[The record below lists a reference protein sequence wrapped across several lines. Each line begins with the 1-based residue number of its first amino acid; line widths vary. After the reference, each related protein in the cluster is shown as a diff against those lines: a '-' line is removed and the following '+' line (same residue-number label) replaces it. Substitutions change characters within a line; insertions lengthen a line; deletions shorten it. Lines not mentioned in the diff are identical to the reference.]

1 MDSQFAE
8 FNICVMENHKNKTVI
23 IMPAY
28 NAANTLKDTMDAI
41 PDACY
46 DEIILVDDCSQDDTV
61 ALARSLGIKVFQ
73 HETNKGYG
81 GNQKLCYQEALNA
94 GADIIVMLHPDNQYD
109 ATLIPFFTGF
119 IDHGVCDFMLGARIR
134 TRKEALQGGMPFY
147 KYFSNRILTLL
158 MNVVLGQNLAEGHS
172 GFRVYHRKVLEK
184 IPFEKNSN
192 DFSFDAE
199 LIAQAVY
206 HKFKLGDAPMPVRY
220 FAEASSISFKD
231 SSIYGLKILKTL
243 SKYVLT
249 KLKIKKS
256 KLFDT

>member
-1 MDSQFAE
+1 
-8 FNICVMENHKNKTVI
+8 MENKNNKVVI

-28 NAANTLKDTMDAI
+28 NAEKTLQDTLAAI
-41 PDACY
+41 PENCF
-46 DEIILVDDCSQDDTV
+46 DEIILVDDCSQDKTV
-61 ALARSLGIKVFQ
+61 ELAKSLGITVFE
-73 HETNKGYG
+73 HEVNKGYG

-109 ATLIPFFTGF
+109 ASLIPFFTGF
-119 IDHGVCDFMLGARIR
+119 IDQGVCDFMLGARIR

-147 KYFSNRILTLL
+147 KYFSNRMLTLL
-158 MNVVLGQNLAEGHS
+158 MNVILGQNLAEGHS

-184 IPFEKNSN
+184 IPFANNSD

-199 LIAQAVY
+199 LITQAVF
-206 HKFKLGDAPMPVRY
+206 HGFKLGDAPMPVRY

-231 SSIYGLKILKTL
+231 SSIYGLKILSTL
-243 SKYVLT
+243 MKYVMT

-256 KLFDT
+256 ALFR